1 MAGAGD
7 HSRSLK
13 EALVESLNAILS
25 PIHNVRISGEE
36 QVKALE
42 VTEGNYYVTDTKLI
56 DVSCH
61 TCFFSFEKKKQQ
73 NINVIFIQRFTF
85 LRFELLKFILRF
97 NFLIQF
103 IINGIFQ
110 SDRTGRTDR
119 IFSQKSCWLYW
130 YRSSMVSVS
139 FVTHMMNVY
148 TISINK
154 RNLLSF

>member
-1 MAGAGD
+1 MKYETKFSRHIISVLIFSNMAGAGD

-61 TCFFSFEKKKQQ
+61 TCFFSFEKKKHQ
-73 NINVIFIQRFTF
+73 NINVIFIQRFT
-85 LRFELLKFILRF
+85 ILRF
-97 NFLIQF
+97 GLLKIIFCIQ
-103 IINGIFQ
+103 
-110 SDRTGRTDR
+110 
-119 IFSQKSCWLYW
+119 L
-130 YRSSMVSVS
+130 
-139 FVTHMMNVY
+139 FVTVY
-148 TISINK
+148 N
-154 RNLLSF
+154 

>member
-61 TCFFSFEKKKQQ
+61 TLFFLLRKKKATKHQRD
-73 NINVIFIQRFTF
+73 IHTAIHLFTVWIIKVYITIQLFDT
-85 LRFELLKFILRF
+85 
-97 NFLIQF
+97 
-103 IINGIFQ
+103 
-110 SDRTGRTDR
+110 
-119 IFSQKSCWLYW
+119 
-130 YRSSMVSVS
+130 
-139 FVTHMMNVY
+139 VY
-148 TISINK
+148 N
-154 RNLLSF
+154 

>member
-1 MAGAGD
+1 MKYETKFSRHIISVLIFSNMAGAGD

-61 TCFFSFEKKKQQ
+61 TCFSPSKKKASKH
-73 NINVIFIQRFTF
+73 QRDIHTAIHHFTVWSI
-85 LRFELLKFILRF
+85 KGYILHSTF
-97 NFLIQF
+97 
-103 IINGIFQ
+103 
-110 SDRTGRTDR
+110 
-119 IFSQKSCWLYW
+119 CY
-130 YRSSMVSVS
+130 SV
-139 FVTHMMNVY
+139 
-148 TISINK
+148 
-154 RNLLSF
+154 